1 MKKIC
6 FVTTSPLIV
15 NFFLRPHL
23 LSLVKHFDVTL
34 AVAQPGEVPL
44 LPLPGISV
52 EGLCIRRTVAPLSDI
67 ISLLKLV
74 RLFRRHRF
82 DLVHSVGPKAGLL
95 AAVAGRM
102 VGVPFRLHTF
112 TGQVW
117 ANLHGFSRKLF
128 RGMDRITAFFATN
141 LLADSASQRQF
152 LINEKTVPAK
162 KIAVLASG
170 SVNGVNLGRFKPN
183 PRARTSLRTALHID
197 ESDRVILFLG
207 RLKRDKGV
215 LDLADIIDSVLS
227 EEPKTFFLFVGPDEE
242 CLRKEIQKRASKSSK
257 RISLLEYTQT
267 PEECLAA
274 SDILCLPSYREG
286 FGSVIIEGAACGI
299 PTVGSR
305 IYGITDAVVDN
316 VTGLLFQSGDTEDL
330 KNKLLKLVQNPK
342 HCERLGKAAR
352 QRAVCEFSE
361 NMLTDALAE
370 LYNNLFSKYGACGE
384 S

>member
-23 LSLVKHFDVTL
+23 LSLVKDFDVTL

-44 LPLPGISV
+44 LPLPGVSV

-67 ISLLKLV
+67 VSLLTLV
-74 RLFRRHRF
+74 RFFRRHRF
-82 DLVHSVGPKAGLL
+82 DLVHSFGPKAGLL
-95 AAVAGRM
+95 GAVAGRM
-102 VGVPFRLHTF
+102 AGVPFRLHTF

-152 LINEKTVPAK
+152 LINEKTVPVK

-183 PRARTSLRTALHID
+183 PRARTSLRTALYIE

-215 LDLADIIDSVLS
+215 LDLADIIDSVVS

-257 RISLLEYTQT
+257 RISFLEYTQT
-267 PEECLAA
+267 PEDYLAA

-286 FGSVIIEGAACGI
+286 FGSVIIESAACGI
-299 PTVGSR
+299 PTVASR

-316 VTGLLFQSGDTEDL
+316 VTGLLFEPRDIKDL
-330 KNKLLKLVQNPK
+330 ERKLLLLVQSPNL
-342 HCERLGKAAR
+342 CQQLGKAS
-352 QRAVCEFSE
+352 QERAISEFSE
-361 NMLTDALAE
+361 HILINALGD
-370 LYNNLFSKYGACGE
+370 LYNDILSKYRE
-384 S
+384 

>member
-6 FVTTSPLIV
+6 FVTTSPLIA

-23 LSLVKHFDVTL
+23 LSLVKNFDVTL

-67 ISLLKLV
+67 VSLLKLV

-82 DLVHSVGPKAGLL
+82 DLVHSFGPKAGLL
-95 AAVAGRM
+95 AAVAGEM
-102 VGVPFRLHTF
+102 AGVPFRLHTL

-128 RGMDRITAFFATN
+128 RGIDRMTALFATN

-162 KIAVLASG
+162 KITVLASG
-170 SVNGVNLGRFKPN
+170 SVNGVNLERFKPN
-183 PRARTSLRTALHID
+183 PRARTSLRTALQID
-197 ESDRVILFLG
+197 ENDRVILFLG

-215 LDLADIIDSVLS
+215 LDLADIIDSVVS

-299 PTVGSR
+299 PSVASR

-316 VTGLLFQSGDTEDL
+316 VTGLLFQSGDTKDL

-352 QRAVCEFSE
+352 QRAACEFSE

>member
-23 LSLVKHFDVTL
+23 LSLVKQFDVTL

-67 ISLLKLV
+67 VSLLKLV

-82 DLVHSVGPKAGLL
+82 DLVHSFGPKAGLL
-95 AAVAGRM
+95 GAVAGRM
-102 VGVPFRLHTF
+102 AGVPFRLHTF

-117 ANLHGFSRKLF
+117 ANLHGFSRKLL

-162 KIAVLASG
+162 KIVVLASG
-170 SVNGVNLGRFKPN
+170 SVNGVNLERFKPN
-183 PRARTSLRTALHID
+183 PRARTSLRTALQID
-197 ESDRVILFLG
+197 ENDRVILFLG

-215 LDLADIIDSVLS
+215 LDLADIIDSLVS

-242 CLRKEIQKRASKSSK
+242 YLRKEIQKRALKSTK
-257 RISLLEYTQT
+257 RISFLEYTQT
-267 PEECLAA
+267 PEDYLAA

-286 FGSVIIEGAACGI
+286 FGSVIIESAACGI
-299 PTVGSR
+299 PTVASR

-316 VTGLLFQSGDTEDL
+316 VTGLLFEPRDIKDL
-330 KNKLLKLVQNPK
+330 ESKLLLLVQSPNL
-342 HCERLGKAAR
+342 CQQLGKAA
-352 QRAVCEFSE
+352 QERAVSEFSE
-361 NMLTDALAE
+361 HILINALGD
-370 LYNNLFSKYGACGE
+370 LYNDILSKYRE
-384 S
+384 

>member
-6 FVTTSPLIV
+6 FVTTSPLIA

-23 LSLVKHFDVTL
+23 LSLVKNFDVTL

-67 ISLLKLV
+67 ASLLKLV
-74 RLFRRHRF
+74 RVFRRHRF
-82 DLVHSVGPKAGLL
+82 DLVHSFGPKAGLL
-95 AAVAGRM
+95 GAVAGRM
-102 VGVPFRLHTF
+102 AGVPFRLHTF

-117 ANLHGFSRKLF
+117 ANLQGFSRKLF
-128 RGMDRITAFFATN
+128 RNVDRITAFFATN

-152 LINEKTVPAK
+152 LINEKTVTAK
-162 KIAVLASG
+162 KITVLASG
-170 SVNGVNLGRFKPN
+170 SVNGVNLERFKPN
-183 PRARTSLRTALHID
+183 PRARTSLREALHID

-215 LDLADIIDSVLS
+215 LDLADIIDSVVS

-299 PTVGSR
+299 PSVASR

-316 VTGLLFQSGDTEDL
+316 VTGLLFQSGDTKDL

-352 QRAVCEFSE
+352 QRAACEFSE

>member
-23 LSLVKHFDVTL
+23 LSLVKDFDVTL
-34 AVAQPGEVPL
+34 AVARPGEVPL

-67 ISLLKLV
+67 VSLLKLV

-82 DLVHSVGPKAGLL
+82 DLVHSFGPKAGLL
-95 AAVAGRM
+95 GSVAGRM
-102 VGVPFRLHTF
+102 AGVPFRLHTF

-128 RGMDRITAFFATN
+128 RCMDRITAFFATN

-152 LINEKTVPAK
+152 LINEKTVPAE
-162 KIAVLASG
+162 KITVLASG

-183 PRARTSLRTALHID
+183 SRARTSLRTALHID

-207 RLKRDKGV
+207 RLKREKGV
-215 LDLADIIDSVLS
+215 LDLADIIDSLVS

-242 CLRKEIQKRASKSSK
+242 YLRKEIQKRALKSTK
-257 RISLLEYTQT
+257 RISFLEYTQT
-267 PEECLAA
+267 PEDYLAA

-286 FGSVIIEGAACGI
+286 FGSVIIESAACGI
-299 PTVGSR
+299 PTVASR
-305 IYGITDAVVDN
+305 IYGITDAVVDD
-316 VTGLLFQSGDTEDL
+316 VTGLLFEPRDIKDL
-330 KNKLLKLVQNPK
+330 ESKLLLLVQNPNL
-342 HCERLGKAAR
+342 CQQLGKAA
-352 QRAVCEFSE
+352 QERAVSEFSE
-361 NMLTDALAE
+361 HILINALGD
-370 LYNNLFSKYGACGE
+370 LYNDILSKYRE
-384 S
+384 

>member
-23 LSLVKHFDVTL
+23 LSLVKQFDVTL

-44 LPLPGISV
+44 LPLPGIRV

-67 ISLLKLV
+67 VSLLKLV

-82 DLVHSVGPKAGLL
+82 VLVHSFGPKAGLL

-102 VGVPFRLHTF
+102 AGVPFRLHTF

-117 ANLHGFSRKLF
+117 ANQQGFSRKLF
-128 RGMDRITAFFATN
+128 RNMDRITAFFATN

-162 KIAVLASG
+162 KITVLASG
-170 SVNGVNLGRFKPN
+170 SVNGVNLERFKPN
-183 PRARTSLRTALHID
+183 PRARTSLREALHID

-215 LDLADIIDSVLS
+215 LDLADIIDSVVS

-257 RISLLEYTQT
+257 RIFLLEYTQT

-299 PTVGSR
+299 PSVASR

-316 VTGLLFQSGDTEDL
+316 VTGLFFQSGDTKDL

-352 QRAVCEFSE
+352 QRAACEFSE